1 MDISG
6 KVLIFNKMGNIM
18 AKIKQIN
25 LKKIIYFDEESA
37 NDLILL
43 VNGGAAAHTKKD
55 SSSFQGSATT
65 GAQAKAGHS
74 FNLFDFL
81 KSSFQAD
88 INGSIGA
95 SREKLITQIITNTTL
110 TDFLNL
116 DARSTGVEVF
126 KNKIAYPHKDSL
138 SYIKLLTPY
147 MQMTDEQIKAGEFN
161 INTSKMDEVLENA
174 KGYYEMLI
182 GNPAEEERKILR
194 FNIKAFKNNYG
205 LSELPKMCLDY
216 YAVKVGKMSINK
228 LNINMEFETTT
239 TPLDGVKM
247 SKGVENEDLELE
259 VYDVLL
265 AGVGND

>member
-1 MDISG
+1 MP
-6 KVLIFNKMGNIM
+6 KTKPV
-18 AKIKQIN
+18 N

-37 NDLILL
+37 SDLILL
-43 VNGGAAAHTKKD
+43 VNGGAAVHTKKD
-55 SSSFQGSATT
+55 SSSTQGSASA
-65 GAQAKAGHS
+65 GVQAKAGHS
-74 FNLFDFL
+74 FNLFEIV
-81 KSSFQAD
+81 KSAFQAD

-95 SREKLITQIITNTTL
+95 SQEKLITQIITNTTL

-126 KNKIAYPHKDSL
+126 KNKTAYPHKDSL

-182 GNPAEEERKILR
+182 GSPEEERKILR

-247 SKGVENEDLELE
+247 SKGIENEDLELE

>member
-1 MDISG
+1 MS
-6 KVLIFNKMGNIM
+6 KTKPV
-18 AKIKQIN
+18 N

-43 VNGGAAAHTKKD
+43 VKGGVAVHTEKG
-55 SSSFQGSATT
+55 SSSVQGSASA
-65 GAQAKAGHS
+65 GAQAKVGHS
-74 FNLFDFL
+74 FNLIDFL

-88 INGSIGA
+88 VSGSI
-95 SREKLITQIITNTTL
+95 STNQERLITQIITNTTL
-110 TDFLNL
+110 TDFINL
-116 DARSTGVEVF
+116 DAKSTGVEIF
-126 KNKIAYPHKDSL
+126 KSETAYPYKNSL

-147 MQMTDEQIKAGEFN
+147 MQMTDKQIEAGEFN
-161 INTSKMDEVLENA
+161 INTSKMDEVLEKA

-182 GNPAEEERKILR
+182 GNSEEERKILR

-239 TPLDGVKM
+239 APPDGVKM
-247 SKGVENEDLELE
+247 SKGIENEDLELE